1 MKNDAMLDALRKK
14 KGNGIDLTIILGDD
28 MGMTSDSDT
37 EDSEKLGLAP
47 DTHDEMALGDQ
58 PDAGTDDELVAE
70 EAEEG
75 MKMPTATEANPA
87 MHADEDQDRS
97 LIRKMLEDYAPSKLG
112 KMALASKKR

>member
-28 MGMTSDSDT
+28 MGMDSDS

-58 PDAGTDDELVAE
+58 PDAGTDDELVAQ

-75 MKMPTATEANPA
+75 MKMPTLEEANPA
-87 MHADEDQDRS
+87 HADEEQDKS